1 MGATG
6 AEYHKNTLKNIR
18 GAINR
23 HLQDIGIEFDIVR
36 DKTFKTSN
44 NMLDAKLKSN
54 LEQGLSVPTTHKE
67 IICKSDLLKMST
79 YLNRANPNPIILR
92 YKVWYDL
99 AIHFVSR
106 GQEFHAQLTKRSFN
120 FQIDESNNEFVTLTH
135 ETKEKTRQGGLESD
149 EGPSDKRMYATN
161 NPASC
166 PVHALK
172 MFLAKTDPQATSL
185 FNHCNKAA
193 IQSPESESTWFVA
206 KPVRKYQFS
215 RFLADISKNASC
227 SHQYTSHCLRATAI
241 QTLSDAGFE
250 LRHIMYMSG
259 HKNESSI
266 RSYSRECS
274 TEQKQALS
282 NSLASVHNRSIAG
295 HNSMETAAIRPT
307 GTAESHA
314 TVPAPQFSNSSSS
327 NLISAGTMSHC
338 SFANCT
344 IQFYGNNNPF

>member
-6 AEYHKNTLKNIR
+6 SEYHKNTLRNIR
-18 GAINR
+18 AAINR
-23 HLQDIGIEFDIVR
+23 HLQDIGIDIDIVR
-36 DKTFKTSN
+36 DKAFKASN

-54 LEQGLSVPTTHKE
+54 LAQGLSVPTTHKA
-67 IICKSDLLKMST
+67 IISKYDLQKIST
-79 YLNRANPNPIILR
+79 YLNCVNPNPIILR

-106 GQEFHAQLTKRSFN
+106 GQEFHEQLTTRSFN
-120 FQIDESNNEFVTLTH
+120 FQFDDSHTEFVTLTH

-161 NPASC
+161 DPSTC
-166 PVHALK
+166 PVNALK
-172 MFLAKTDPQATSL
+172 MLLTKTDPLATSL

-193 IQSPESESTWFVA
+193 IQSPASESTWFIA
-206 KPVRKYQFS
+206 TPVKKYQFS
-215 RFLADISKNASC
+215 RFLADISKHASC
-227 SHQYTSHCLRATAI
+227 SRQYTSHCLRATAI

-274 TEQKQALS
+274 TQQKQAIS
-282 NSLASVHNRSIAG
+282 HSLASVHRLGDEESPVCGLPSSNCIENVAHPMPILNTHFPSQQISNRSDM
-295 HNSMETAAIRPT
+295 N
-307 GTAESHA
+307 
-314 TVPAPQFSNSSSS
+314 
-327 NLISAGTMSHC
+327 SAGNVSHC
-338 SFANCT
+338 SFNNCQ
-344 IQFYGNNNPF
+344 IQFFK